1 MEIKITRDQKT
12 HWPSILILIVLAIG
26 IVFFLGISFV
36 MSLISVV
43 QLFDDSGTAADNMIV
58 AFSAGS
64 EFILLLI
71 CAWFVFQK
79 TSGNESAERPGNF
92 PFASWQLLV
101 IPLIVLVSI
110 SFGGV
115 ITYAANKYLSWFFLP
130 LATLIVI
137 LPPIFLYV
145 GLGSNGIGIGPR
157 WRTWGTIGLGLTISP
172 ALMIALELFIL
183 IFALLVVAVFLS
195 FQPGKLQEY
204 QFFFQQLNRQTDQD
218 AALEMVAP
226 YLSDPRVIAAIFGYI
241 ALIVPLIEEML
252 KPLAVWLFARS
263 IAKPSQGF
271 VLGMLSGGA
280 FAVIESLNAS
290 ADGSESWPV
299 VVGVRA
305 GTSLLHIVL
314 TGLMGHAI
322 VGAFQEKRIGRLF
335 ATYFSVV
342 AIHGIWNACA
352 IAAGLSANGEA
363 LGRPEWMAAFLP
375 ASLCGLGVLGIG
387 IFTVLIA
394 SNRKIHTLAKATP
407 VPVSLPVE
415 DKE

>member
-1 MEIKITRDQKT
+1 MENKITQNSKT

-36 MSLISVV
+36 MSLLSVV
-43 QLFDDSGTAADNMIV
+43 QLFDDSGPAADNMIV
-58 AFSAGS
+58 AFSAGI
-64 EFILLLI
+64 EFILLLA

-79 TSGNESAERPGNF
+79 TSGSESAERTGKF
-92 PFASWQLLV
+92 PFAIWQLLV
-101 IPLIVLVSI
+101 IPLVVLVSI
-110 SFGGV
+110 SVGGV
-115 ITYAANKYLSWFFLP
+115 IAYAANKYLSWFFLP
-130 LATLIVI
+130 LATLFVI

-145 GLGSNGIGIGPR
+145 GLGSNGIEIGPR
-157 WRTWGTIGLGLTISP
+157 WRTWGTIGLGLTVSP
-172 ALMIALELFIL
+172 ALMIALEIFIL
-183 IFALLVVAVFLS
+183 IFTLLVAAVFLS

-204 QFFFQQLNRQTDQD
+204 QFFFQELNRQTDQD
-218 AALEMVAP
+218 VALEMIAP

-252 KPLAVWLFARS
+252 KPLAVWIFARS
-263 IAKPSQGF
+263 ITKPSQGF

-280 FAVIESLNAS
+280 FAIIESLNAS

-299 VVGVRA
+299 VAGVRA

-314 TGLMGHAI
+314 TGLMGYAI

-335 ATYFSVV
+335 ATYFGVV

-352 IAAGLSANGEA
+352 IAAGLSANGDM
-363 LGRPEWMAAFLP
+363 LGKPEWMAAYLP
-375 ASLCGLGVLGIG
+375 ASLCGIGVLGIG

-394 SNRKIHTLAKATP
+394 SNRKIHTLEKATP
-407 VPVSLPVE
+407 LPVSLPAE